1 MSLVCASPI
10 GICTDS
16 PGFILTV
23 WRSFFMSALAA
34 AGAVEVYHGQWNWSQ
49 TAQRP
54 SNDIAVSSSIISSMY
69 TYEENLLFALYPVA
83 NNFHVKAHHRFWLR
97 KLWPTPIQ
105 LYHFLIFWRAHDRWC
120 IQWLELRSKCKICL
134 WCTRL
139 SWFISLLFSYAYRRC
154 KTITVDI
161 PGDSIFWSICKISQH
176 ETNLPLKIYTL

>member
-1 MSLVCASPI
+1 MLAQLVSAQIVQDLFLQYELKIFFHVCS
-10 GICTDS
+10 GCS
-16 PGFILTV
+16 RSSWGFSWSMKLI
-23 WRSFFMSALAA
+23 SNSAATI
-34 AGAVEVYHGQWNWSQ
+34 Y
-49 TAQRP
+49 
-54 SNDIAVSSSIISSMY
+54 DIAVSSSIISSMY

-120 IQWLELRSKCKICL
+120 IQWLELRSKYKICL

-161 PGDSIFWSICKISQH
+161 PGDPIFWSICKISQH